1 MRKQTLLVV
10 DDERSA
16 REGLVRLFKRDYHVV
31 AAESGATALALL
43 DSHEVDLMLCDVRM
57 PGMDGLTLMERAH
70 EQQPELVVVV
80 MTAYGDVELAVEAM
94 QRGARDF
101 MTKPLQ
107 LEKLEVGVRGL
118 LKARDLERENASLRA
133 QLDVRYGMENMIGQ
147 SAPMQEVFETIR
159 QVAQSRATVL
169 IQGESGT
176 GKELVAKAIHQLSSR
191 KEGPFVPVHCAALA
205 ENLLESE
212 LFGHEKGAFTG
223 AMERRIGRF
232 EKATGGSLFLDE
244 ISEINASVQV
254 KILRALEERQIERV
268 GSDLGV
274 DVDTRLIAATNRD
287 LQEMVIQGDF
297 REDLF
302 YRLYVVVITLP
313 PLRERG
319 DDVLLLLNH
328 YLAQFCEENGKSI
341 RGFTP
346 EAYMLLAGHGW
357 PGNIRE
363 LRNLVERMVVLAR
376 GEWLDVMDLPPQV
389 RQQGGEPGGAL
400 KPGEGMTVE
409 QMEQEM
415 ILQALERTGG
425 NRTLAAEQL
434 GMSRRTLHR
443 KLNKLGLTRQV
454 VDVRVEEDEQN
465 G

>member
-70 EQQPELVVVV
+70 EQQPELLVVV

-319 DDVLLLLNH
+319 NDVLLLLNH

-346 EAYMLLAGHGW
+346 EAYTLLAGYGW

>member
-70 EQQPELVVVV
+70 EQQPELLVVV

-133 QLDVRYGMENMIGQ
+133 QLDVRFGMENMIGQ

-346 EAYMLLAGHGW
+346 EAYALLAGYGW

>member
-133 QLDVRYGMENMIGQ
+133 QLDVRFGMENMIGQ

-346 EAYMLLAGHGW
+346 EAYALLAGYGW

>member
-346 EAYMLLAGHGW
+346 EAYTLLAGYGW

-415 ILQALERTGG
+415 ILEALERTGG

>member
-70 EQQPELVVVV
+70 EQQPELLVVV

-346 EAYMLLAGHGW
+346 EAYTLLAGYGW

>member
-1 MRKQTLLVV
+1 MSKQTLLVV

-16 REGLVRLFKRDYHVV
+16 REGLVRLFKREYHVL

-43 DSHEVDLMLCDVRM
+43 ESHEVDLMLCDVRM

-70 EQQPELVVVV
+70 KQFPELVVVV

-107 LEKLEVGVRGL
+107 LEKLEVTLRGL
-118 LKARDLERENASLRA
+118 LKAQDLERENALLRA
-133 QLDVRYGMENMIGQ
+133 QLDVRFGMENMIGQ
-147 SAPMQEVFETIR
+147 SAPMQAVFETIR

-176 GKELVAKAIHQLSSR
+176 GKELVAKAIHQLSAR
-191 KEGPFVPVHCAALA
+191 KEQPFVPVHCAALA

-223 AMERRIGRF
+223 AVERRIGRF

-268 GSDLGV
+268 GSDIGV

-287 LQEMVIQGDF
+287 LQEMVAQGDF

-328 YLAQFCEENGKSI
+328 YLAQFCEENGKDI

-346 EAYMLLAGHGW
+346 EAYALLSAYRW

-376 GEWLDVMDLPPQV
+376 GEWLDVVDLPQQV
-389 RQQGGEPGGAL
+389 RQSGGKSIDMLEPA
-400 KPGEGMTVE
+400 EGITVE

-415 ILQALERTGG
+415 ILRALERTGG

-454 VDVRVEEDEQN
+454 VDVRVEDEPD

>member
-133 QLDVRYGMENMIGQ
+133 QLDVRFGMENMIGQ

-346 EAYMLLAGHGW
+346 EAYALLAGYGW

-415 ILQALERTGG
+415 ILEALERTGG

>member
-346 EAYMLLAGHGW
+346 EAYTLLAGYGW

-454 VDVRVEEDEQN
+454 VDVRVEEDEQH

>member
-319 DDVLLLLNH
+319 NDVLLLLNH

-346 EAYMLLAGHGW
+346 EAYTLLAGYGW

>member
-133 QLDVRYGMENMIGQ
+133 QLDVRFGMENMIGQ

-346 EAYMLLAGHGW
+346 EAYALLAGYGW

-389 RQQGGEPGGAL
+389 RQQGGEPGASADS
-400 KPGEGMTVE
+400 KST
-409 QMEQEM
+409 
-415 ILQALERTGG
+415 
-425 NRTLAAEQL
+425 
-434 GMSRRTLHR
+434 
-443 KLNKLGLTRQV
+443 
-454 VDVRVEEDEQN
+454 
-465 G
+465 